1 MSAIRGILK
10 LTRLQTWNVFLN
22 PLLLHLNLS
31 NGSREIDH
39 LHRASQPEQKTKFG
53 ADQSGAK
60 HKMAQSY

>member
-22 PLLLHLNLS
+22 PLLLHLSLG

-39 LHRASQPEQKTKFG
+39 LHRASQLEQRTKNG
-53 ADQSGAK
+53 AV
-60 HKMAQSY
+60 